1 MSHSEKRKGE
11 RIQPFLAPCRVV
23 HGSRRFAGY
32 LIELSL
38 GGGRIACKAAPP
50 PAGSSVVLEVRF
62 GKARERTR
70 LPAQVR
76 WSGKQPDVEDGNVF
90 GVTFA
95 ASGEAER
102 AVEAALDEFRRRAAA
117 L

>member
-1 MSHSEKRKGE
+1 MSGREQRRGE

-23 HGSRRFAGY
+23 HGNRRFAGH

-38 GGGRIACKAAPP
+38 EGGRIACKALPP
-50 PAGSSVVLEVRF
+50 PADASVVLEVRF
-62 GKARERTR
+62 GKAPKRTR

-76 WSGKQPDVEDGNVF
+76 WSRAQPDAGDGHLF

-95 ASGEAER
+95 AADEAR
-102 AVEAALDEFRRRAAA
+102 QAVEAALSEFRRRAAA

>member
-1 MSHSEKRKGE
+1 MSQREKRRGD
-11 RIQPFLAPCRVV
+11 RIQPFLAPCRVI
-23 HGSRRFAGY
+23 HGSRRFAGH
-32 LIELSL
+32 LVELSL
-38 GGGRIACKAAPP
+38 EGGRVACKQAPP
-50 PAGSSVVLEVRF
+50 PAEASIVLEVRF
-62 GKARERTR
+62 GKNPGRTR

-76 WSGKQPDVEDGNVF
+76 WSGRQPDAQDGHLF

-95 ASGEAER
+95 AGEEGAR